1 MPHDELDRMC
11 FVIFGID
18 FMQENRIPRYIVKK
32 GQIQSELKQ

>member
-18 FMQENRIPRYIVKK
+18 FMQKIEFLDILSRRVKSK
-32 GQIQSELKQ
+32 VS